1 MIQLKCIRDSRT
13 KMSIFIGST
22 EYTILDLGYD
32 KSLTMTLLNIQGSIT
47 ETPEMV
53 NVFTQGTAPRN
64 VIAGE
69 LITSLEQQTGVV
81 FSGKTA
87 FDNTQSGYRLGIEN
101 NLAKFYIGNTTD
113 YINWDGTDLTIVG
126 GVSIDSLDIGGSDA
140 TSFHV
145 DVDGNMWLGAA
156 TFAAA
161 LFRVSNAGVITSTS
175 GTIGGWTLGANAL
188 TTGSG
193 ATTVGLDNTVTGGD
207 DIRIYAGSA
216 TPGSAPFRVTE
227 TGAVT
232 ALSITITGG
241 TIDGTS
247 TLNGS
252 PASDVQPRAET
263 LYEKFV
269 FIGSKDDGLTETAAA
284 GASIT
289 RNGMI
294 TLFNCDNSAD
304 AVLSSS
310 VFSPLSGGA
319 SVMISWGSDIELIF
333 FGKVV
338 AGTLKDVFMGVTQTP
353 DTTIANDATL
363 TERHYGFFI
372 DDTTCYASNAN
383 ATTQTRTD
391 ITASVT
397 ITNMNTYRI
406 VVDAGTNVK
415 FYVND
420 SLLATHTTNLPSGTE
435 TMGFTIGC
443 AATGTNGQQFAVTNN
458 YSCVV
463 TQA

>member
-1 MIQLKCIRDSRT
+1 
-13 KMSIFIGST
+13 MSIFIGST
-22 EYTILDLGYD
+22 EYTILDLGFD
-32 KSLTMTLLNIQGSIT
+32 KSLTRVLLNIQSPIT

-64 VIAGE
+64 LIAGE
-69 LITSLEQQTGVV
+69 LITSREQQTGVV

-87 FDNTQSGYRLGIEN
+87 FDNTQSGYRLGIEDT
-101 NLAKFYIGNTTD
+101 LAKFYIGSTTE

-216 TPGSAPFRVTE
+216 TPASAPFRVTE
-227 TGAVT
+227 AGAVT

-263 LYEKFV
+263 LYEKYV
-269 FIGSKDDGLTETAAA
+269 FIGSKDDGLTETVAANA
-284 GASIT
+284 TIT
-289 RNGMI
+289 RNAMI
-294 TLFNCDNSAD
+294 TLFNCDVTSD
-304 AVLSSS
+304 AVLSSA
-310 VFSPLSGGA
+310 VFSTNGGQA
-319 SVMISWGSDIELIF
+319 AVMVSWNSDIELIF

-338 AGTLKDVFMGVTQTP
+338 AGTAKDIFVGVTQSP
-353 DTTIANDATL
+353 ETTIPNDATF
-363 TERHYGFFI
+363 TGRHYGFFI
-372 DDTTCYASNAN
+372 DDTTLYASNAN
-383 ATTQTRTD
+383 GTTQTRTD
-391 ITASVT
+391 LTASVT

-406 VVDAGTNVK
+406 VIDAGTDVE

-420 SLLATHTTNLPSGTE
+420 VLLATHTTNLPSGTE
-435 TMGFTIGC
+435 TFGFTIGC
-443 AATGTNGQQFAVTNN
+443 AATGTNGQQFAITNN
-458 YSCVV
+458 YSAVV